1 MNLENIYYSIQVRYS
16 NMQKKKR
23 FIQNKMKMFT
33 GMIMISKNYIKYIF
47 NI

>member
-23 FIQNKMKMFT
+23 FIHKMKMFT